1 MPYKFLENVAIADVC
16 IEVRAKDLNELFE
29 QAGLASTSVMVELN
43 SLGKKLKKD
52 IVLEAEDVS
61 KLFLAF
67 LEEIVYIKDTDSL
80 LFSKYKVK
88 IKKDK
93 VYKLKARCYGEK
105 INPKKQSL
113 MADLKAVTLHM
124 FEIKKVNGRWFARFV
139 LDI

>member
-1 MPYKFLENVAIADVC
+1 MPYKFLEDVAIADVC
-16 IEVRAKDLNELFE
+16 IEARGKSLNELFE

-43 SLGKKLKKD
+43 SLGKKLKKE
-52 IVLEAEDVS
+52 IILESEDVS

-67 LEEIVYIKDTDSL
+67 LEEIVYIKDTDGL

-93 VYKLKARCYGEK
+93 VYKLKASCYGEK
-105 INPKKQSL
+105 INPKKQIL